1 MECFRAVVKIP
12 KERIEVLRKF
22 SKEIERIGK
31 VKLEINS
38 EVVLSGDSMNVYLA
52 KNVVIAIGRGFD
64 FKEASKLFKDYIL
77 YVIPISKNKNT
88 LVRIRGRIIGR
99 KGKIKKIIEELTNT
113 KISIYGK
120 TVSVI
125 GKGEGLNDAV
135 FVLNMLISGKSHS
148 YIINFLKKR
157 RYQRFEEDINE

>member
-12 KERIEVLRKF
+12 KERIGVLRKF

-31 VKLEINS
+31 VKIEINS

-64 FKEASKLFKDYIL
+64 FEEASKLFKDYIL

-157 RYQRFEEDINE
+157 RYQRLEER